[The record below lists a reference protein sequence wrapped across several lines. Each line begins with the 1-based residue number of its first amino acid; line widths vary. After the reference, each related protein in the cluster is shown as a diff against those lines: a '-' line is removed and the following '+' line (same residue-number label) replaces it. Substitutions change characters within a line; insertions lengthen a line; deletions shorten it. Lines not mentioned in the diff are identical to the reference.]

1 MKDIDDMRIGES
13 FYLKMTVAVI
23 STRNGKPCEFD
34 EERIDINDL
43 IIAELEKIKE
53 KINSEDVNCQ
63 YEDDYVYSSGLQ
75 KAIELIDNSI
85 KELKGEQE

>member
-34 EERIDINDL
+34 KERIDINDL
-43 IIAELEKIKE
+43 IIAELEKIKT
-53 KINSEDVNCQ
+53 KML
-63 YEDDYVYSSGLQ
+63 GQ
-75 KAIELIDNSI
+75 KMFYTPDIDIIDNHI
-85 KELKGEQE
+85 KELKGENNVLQHRG